1 MPPEYHESGKK
12 DASLPTMDG
21 YEADTDDTLSR
32 AKRRTVKD
40 LAKSFQEAENACPS
54 PLPLRPKPH
63 FMHDG
68 SDYESSDFEYQSRF
82 GL

>member
-1 MPPEYHESGKK
+1 
-12 DASLPTMDG
+12 MDG

-54 PLPLRPKPH
+54 PLPFRPKLP
-63 FMHDG
+63 DG
-68 SDYESSDFEYQSRF
+68 SDYESSDFEYHSR
-82 GL
+82 LAL